1 MKQLLNIIFLLIV
14 LFISP
19 SAIKAQKVVHPKN
32 GEGIELLLKRYGMTD
47 PYYQKEFIRLN
58 KSKLGKNNMLL
69 NGVKYVLPEAKKKED
84 AEVVSAPKAGTAD
97 AAKSGSKKAEVK
109 KSTKAAAASP
119 KGKATKG
126 YEPLFGKKYASYPII
141 SQELK
146 GACFYLVSG
155 HGGPDPGAM
164 GKINGHTV
172 CEDEYAYDIVLR
184 LARAL
189 RMRGAKVHII
199 IQDKKDGI
207 RDEQYLKNSKRE
219 TCMGQRI
226 PLSQVSRLNQR
237 CIKINQLNKKDK
249 EKYKR
254 ALFVHIDSRSKSKQT
269 DVYFYNTKKKASKR
283 LAKTMQSIFQ
293 KKYAKHQPGRGFKG
307 TVSKRDLHVLR
318 ETTPVSVF
326 VELGNIQNKNDQQR
340 FIQKNNRQAL
350 AEWFCEAFITDYK
363 NNM

>member
-1 MKQLLNIIFLLIV
+1 MKHFLNVIFLLTV
-14 LFISP
+14 FFVSC
-19 SAIKAQKVVHPKN
+19 SSIKAQKVVYPKN
-32 GEGIELLLKRYGMTD
+32 GEGIELLLKRYGMTS
-47 PYYQKEFIRLN
+47 PYYKKEFIRLN

-69 NGVKYVLPEAKKKED
+69 NGVKYVLPEVKGKEKSQALPPKDTGKTDSKNSTDKLAENKKKSND
-84 AEVVSAPKAGTAD
+84 APISVKPQ
-97 AAKSGSKKAEVK
+97 GS
-109 KSTKAAAASP
+109 
-119 KGKATKG
+119 KG
-126 YEPLFGKKYASYPII
+126 YEPLFGMKYASYPII
-141 SQELK
+141 SHELK

-164 GKINGHTV
+164 GKINGHSV

-184 LARAL
+184 LARSL

-207 RDEQYLKNSKRE
+207 RDELYLKNSKRE

-226 PLSQVSRLNQR
+226 PLSQISRLNQR
-237 CIKINQLNKKDK
+237 CIKINSLYNKDK

-269 DVYFYNTKKKASKR
+269 DVFFYHSGKKASKK
-283 LAKTMQSIFQ
+283 LTKTMRTTFK

-318 ETTPVSVF
+318 NTTPVAAF
-326 VELGNIQNKNDQQR
+326 VELGNIQNKDDQQR
-340 FIQKNNRQAL
+340 FILKNNRQAL

-363 NNM
+363 NNK